1 MNRTAFTVASAFVS
15 VVAFGC
21 ESTPPLSPT
30 PTVTVGAATSGPSFG
45 LVPPGGL
52 HAHTSAA
59 HSATAGTARNAP
71 AVLRLTPESN
81 QQLSDLRSFVA
92 KFHNFDRAVE
102 YGYSVAAPAPG
113 VCISDPVRGGM
124 GFHYTYAKED
134 LISDGKVEL
143 LKPEFLVYA
152 PKPQGGV
159 KFSALDYFVPYTTWS
174 QAEPPSL
181 LGVPFAREDGF
192 QAYVLHIWLFWHN
205 PAGMFENY
213 NPDVPLC

>member
-1 MNRTAFTVASAFVS
+1 VNRLAFVVASALLC

-21 ESTPPLSPT
+21 KGSPPSSPTST
-30 PTVTVGAATSGPSFG
+30 PTVDLATGAPSIAP
-45 LVPPGGL
+45 VRPGSL
-52 HAHTSAA
+52 HAHTGAG
-59 HSATAGTARNAP
+59 HSVTAGTAP
-71 AVLRLTPESN
+71 AALTLTPEIN

-92 KFHNFDRAVE
+92 QFHNFDRAVE

-124 GFHYTYAKED
+124 GFHYTLANED
-134 LISDGKVEL
+134 LVGDGKVEL

-152 PKPQGGV
+152 PKENGGV

-181 LGVPFAREDGF
+181 LGVPFVREDGF

>member
-1 MNRTAFTVASAFVS
+1 MNRMAFTVASAFLS
-15 VVAFGC
+15 VVSFGC

-30 PTVTVGAATSGPSFG
+30 PTATVGAATGLPSFG
-45 LVPPGGL
+45 LAPPGSL
-52 HAHTSAA
+52 HAHTGAA
-59 HSATAGTARNAP
+59 HSVTAGTARSAP
-71 AVLRLTPESN
+71 AVLRLTPEIN

-124 GFHYTYAKED
+124 GFHYTYATED

>member
-1 MNRTAFTVASAFVS
+1 VNRLAFTVASAFLS
-15 VVAFGC
+15 VVVFGC
-21 ESTPPLSPT
+21 ESAPPSSPT
-30 PTVTVGAATSGPSFG
+30 SAPTVSVSTSAPS
-45 LVPPGGL
+45 LALLPPGGL
-52 HAHTSAA
+52 HAHAGA
-59 HSATAGTARNAP
+59 GHSTTARTATA
-71 AVLRLTPESN
+71 VLKLTPEIN

-92 KFHNFDRAVE
+92 QFHNFDKAVE

-113 VCISDPVRGGM
+113 VCISDPIRGGM
-124 GFHYTYAKED
+124 GFHYTYSKED
-134 LISDGKVEL
+134 LVSDGKVEL

-152 PKPQGGV
+152 PKENGGV

-174 QAEPPSL
+174 QPEPPSL

-213 NPDVPLC
+213 NPDVPLCG